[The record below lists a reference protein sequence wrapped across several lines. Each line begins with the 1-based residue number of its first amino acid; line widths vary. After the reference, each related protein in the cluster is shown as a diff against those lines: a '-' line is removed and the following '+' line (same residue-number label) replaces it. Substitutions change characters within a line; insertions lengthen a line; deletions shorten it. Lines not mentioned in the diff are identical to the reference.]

1 MIAAA
6 RIMALA
12 AKETQMTRPTVSA
25 GYARALL
32 DFAVSKGADRARL
45 LTRARITA
53 ADLADQDSR
62 IPMDRYVTLMR
73 AAKEETG
80 DGALALHFSEGT
92 RLEAFT
98 IVGLIS
104 QSAATM
110 GEGLAQL
117 SRYRRLIAEVDVP
130 GGEDRFHLARRDDGL
145 WLEDR
150 RPDPNAFPEL
160 TEAAFSRFVCEVRR
174 HHGDLEFVK
183 AVEVTHPR
191 PAHASEYERIFGA
204 PVRFGAERN
213 AMRVVES
220 WLAVPINKPDLYVFG
235 VFIEHAEGLMR
246 RLADRRTVRG
256 QVEGLL
262 AARLHKGAAGMEA
275 IAAAMGMSPQTLY
288 RRLKA
293 EGVRFEAVLDGLRR
307 DLAEGYLSSEKLS
320 VNETAYLLGFSDPS
334 AFSRAYKRWTG
345 TSPKAAKGAP

>member
-1 MIAAA
+1 
-6 RIMALA
+6 
-12 AKETQMTRPTVSA
+12 MTRSTVSA
-25 GYARALL
+25 GYAGALL
-32 DFAVSKGADRARL
+32 DFAVTKGADRDVL
-45 LTRARITA
+45 LARARIAA
-53 ADLADQDSR
+53 ADLADQDNR

-92 RLEAFT
+92 RLESFT

-117 SRYRRLIAEVDVP
+117 NRYRRLIAEVDVP
-130 GGEDRFHLARRDDGL
+130 GGEDRFHLARGDGGL

-191 PAHASEYERIFGA
+191 PAHASEYERVFGA
-204 PVRFGAERN
+204 PVTFGAARN
-213 AMRVVES
+213 AMQIVET
-220 WLAVPINKPDLYVFG
+220 WLAVPINKPNLYVFG
-235 VFIEHAEGLMR
+235 VFIEHAEALMQ
-246 RLADRRTVRG
+246 RLADARTVRG

-262 AARLHKGAAGMEA
+262 AARLHKGQVAMGA
-275 IAAAMGMSPQTLY
+275 IAAALNMSQRTLS
-288 RRLKA
+288 RRLAA
-293 EGVRFEAVLDGLRR
+293 EGANFESVLDDLRR

-345 TSPKAAKGAP
+345 ASPKAMRRGS

>member
-12 AKETQMTRPTVSA
+12 AKEEQMSRPTVSA
-25 GYARALL
+25 GYAGALL
-32 DFAVSKGADRARL
+32 EFAVSKGADRDRL
-45 LTRARITA
+45 LARARIA
-53 ADLADQDSR
+53 PADLADQDNR

-73 AAKEETG
+73 AAKEATG
-80 DGALALHFSEGT
+80 DRALALHFSEGT
-92 RLEAFT
+92 RWESFS

-117 SRYRRLIAEVDVP
+117 NRYRRLIAEVDVP
-130 GGEDRFHLARRDDGL
+130 GGVDRFQVVRCEDGL

-160 TEAAFSRFVCEVRR
+160 TESALSRFVCEVRR

-191 PAHASEYERIFGA
+191 PPHAAEYDRVFGA
-204 PVRFGAERN
+204 PVKFDAPRN
-213 AMRVVES
+213 ALQIAGS
-220 WLAVPINKPDLYVFG
+220 WLAVPINRPNLYVFG
-235 VFIEHAEGLMR
+235 VFIEHADGLVKG
-246 RLADRRTVRG
+246 LTDGRTIRG
-256 QVEGLL
+256 RVEAEL
-262 AARLHKGAAGMEA
+262 AARLHTGAVTME
-275 IAAAMGMSPQTLY
+275 IVAAALAMSQQTLY
-288 RRLKA
+288 RRLRA
-293 EGVRFEAVLDGLRR
+293 EGSNFEAVLDQLRR
-307 DLAEGYLSSEKLS
+307 DLAQGYLASEKLS

-345 TSPKAAKGAP
+345 ASPKAVRGG